1 MYAPGMTSGSL
12 HVLIRLSAATQHGT
26 ARHSIVQNTANV
38 IVLPHQYKKMSDGL
52 ENSAEG
58 APALG
63 GWLAGSS
70 PDASSSLAAF
80 HSRLAGNAPVQ

>member
-1 MYAPGMTSGSL
+1 
-12 HVLIRLSAATQHGT
+12 
-26 ARHSIVQNTANV
+26 
-38 IVLPHQYKKMSDGL
+38 MSEGWF
-52 ENSAEG
+52 EKGGGG

-80 HSRLAGNAPVQ
+80 HSRLAGSVPVEE

>member
-1 MYAPGMTSGSL
+1 MCCN
-12 HVLIRLSAATQHGT
+12 RLSTTIQHGT
-26 ARHSIVQNTANV
+26 ARYTANV
-38 IVLPHQYKKMSDGL
+38 VVIAHYHKKMSDGL

-80 HSRLAGNAPVQ
+80 HSRLAGNVPVQE